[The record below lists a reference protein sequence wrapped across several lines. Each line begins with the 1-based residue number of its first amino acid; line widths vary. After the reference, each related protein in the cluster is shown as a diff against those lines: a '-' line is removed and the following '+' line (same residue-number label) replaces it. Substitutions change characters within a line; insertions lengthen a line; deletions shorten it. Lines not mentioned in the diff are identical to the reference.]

1 MAAAETGSGKTGA
14 FALPVLQICHEAMRE
29 QAAASSQPTIA
40 APAAAAARA
49 QAAGGIGFGSDRDG
63 QLQVSAQGLECSCGA
78 QAWAGGRAGVGVTA
92 GRYYY
97 EVKQLGDG
105 LCRVG
110 WATLS
115 AKLAL
120 GTDMMGFGF
129 GGTGKKSNGNQ
140 FVVYGDSYSRGDVI
154 GCELDREIGSMTF
167 YKNGVSLG
175 EAFSVPPTLK
185 GMALFPAICLK
196 GAAVRVN
203 FGAQPFYANF
213 LPGGVHAL
221 YAIAPEHSATNSA
234 ATSSSRDATAC
245 AGSRGGGG
253 GGGGADGDGRV
264 PTALS
269 RQDCMFFAQGRC
281 KWGAQCRYAHPPPTQ
296 PPPTQPPSTQPPWT
310 QQPPGKPSPTPKLS
324 PATSHSLLKQIEY
337 YFSDNLPNDEF
348 MQVEISKDDDGWVDL
363 TVIAGFNRIK
373 QLLPSGSV
381 VALAEALKASKQLA
395 VSEDST
401 KVRRRP
407 SYRLRSNMRVLV
419 GACDGRRSVPF
430 KRDFPPGED
439 ALRAAF
445 ASFDADGNGR
455 LDTVEI
461 QQALSQLGMAASSSE
476 AFAVLQRYDTDC
488 SGGLEV
494 AEFARL
500 VHEQG
505 PVPMS
510 VSVDSG
516 EVVAILDS
524 VDSGEV
530 VAILD
535 ETPKFDHIL
544 VARQDGVRGY
554 IRVRNL
560 HVQAWPLRQRQLS
573 LSATL
578 TSHRFVWS
586 SGELQQRG
594 AFSIDGQYLTHGSS
608 RHRVT
613 VLGSHAFSVEGWGG
627 YLLLLDA
634 ARTEIVLWD
643 GAAVINI
650 ARAKGVAAATG
661 AAPALAHGW
670 QGVFTWA
677 KHDQPENM
685 GIQCSVSGDGKTFV
699 YWGSEPPS
707 PIVLITPHAWHHGN
721 GTRVHLLDDSS
732 DGQSTQR
739 ALTIWTPSVVAACIA
754 FPTTYAG
761 QYGAPA
767 DAWRLAP
774 GRCVIAGN
782 ATHASGG
789 MLLRRRP
796 DLSLDAANRTD
807 MQIFDGDV
815 CTVLEVAD
823 GLAVPPSAASA
834 GAAGEGL
841 STCAWVRVRKTGVGE
856 GWLSTNNVHIQGH
869 GYAPAVKVAAAEKAG
884 AEGMEC
890 SFWFVNAD
898 SLRSAWQ
905 SSLPMMQTLRTQEPH
920 RLVQKTISFIEGIKG
935 AYKNILVVSHRWE
948 TPTDPDPD
956 GAQALAVQAYL
967 KAHPEIDAV
976 WFDFSSMPQGRNK
989 TPSESA
995 EFKEMLPNIN
1005 LLYLTCSVLILMD
1018 RSYMNR
1024 FWTQFEAYLSM
1035 RAITSDGLTNARDP
1049 KARVTIKTA
1058 DDP

>member
-1 MAAAETGSGKTGA
+1 MAAFAELGLDAPIVRAVEDLGWLLPTPVQQEAIPLILGGGDVMAAAETGSGKTGA
-14 FALPVLQICHEAMRE
+14 FALPVLQICHEALRE
-29 QAAASSQPTIA
+29 QAAASSQPKIA
-40 APAAAAARA
+40 ALAAAAARA

-63 QLQVSAQGLECSCGA
+63 LLQ
-78 QAWAGGRAGVGVTA
+78 
-92 GRYYY
+92 
-97 EVKQLGDG
+97 
-105 LCRVG
+105 
-110 WATLS
+110 
-115 AKLAL
+115 LAL

-196 GAAVRVN
+196 GAA
-203 FGAQPFYANF
+203 
-213 LPGGVHAL
+213 
-221 YAIAPEHSATNSA
+221 
-234 ATSSSRDATAC
+234 
-245 AGSRGGGG
+245 
-253 GGGGADGDGRV
+253 
-264 PTALS
+264 
-269 RQDCMFFAQGRC
+269 
-281 KWGAQCRYAHPPPTQ
+281 
-296 PPPTQPPSTQPPWT
+296 
-310 QQPPGKPSPTPKLS
+310 
-324 PATSHSLLKQIEY
+324 IEY

-544 VARQDGVRGY
+544 VARQDGVQGY

-578 TSHRFVWS
+578 TSHR
-586 SGELQQRG
+586 
-594 AFSIDGQYLTHGSS
+594 
-608 RHRVT
+608 VT
-613 VLGSHAFSVEGWGG
+613 VLGSHAFSVEG
-627 YLLLLDA
+627 
-634 ARTEIVLWD
+634 
-643 GAAVINI
+643 
-650 ARAKGVAAATG
+650 
-661 AAPALAHGW
+661 
-670 QGVFTWA
+670 
-677 KHDQPENM
+677 
-685 GIQCSVSGDGKTFV
+685 
-699 YWGSEPPS
+699 
-707 PIVLITPHAWHHGN
+707 
-721 GTRVHLLDDSS
+721 
-732 DGQSTQR
+732 
-739 ALTIWTPSVVAACIA
+739 
-754 FPTTYAG
+754 
-761 QYGAPA
+761 
-767 DAWRLAP
+767 
-774 GRCVIAGN
+774 CVIAGN

-948 TPTDPDPD
+948 TPTDPDPT

-967 KAHPEIDAV
+967 LDHPEIDAV
-976 WFDFSSMPQGRNK
+976 WFDFSSMPQGQKK
-989 TPSESA
+989 TERESA

-1035 RAITSDGLTNARDP
+1035 RAITSEGLTNALDP

-1058 DDP
+1058 DDPR